1 MKASLQLF
9 LLFLEVCVQ
18 AQTFEWVREGSG
30 IGQDAGQRAVVD
42 RDGNVYLTG
51 YFSGKAVFSG
61 TLFEGYG
68 IFDIFLAKYSS
79 SGELLW
85 LKNAGGTQNDV
96 GYGIAVD
103 SEGFIYIAGYFST
116 TAVFGESADI
126 ARFTTSGR
134 EDIFLAK
141 YDPDGNLIWAKKAGG
156 QGEDHAMNLKIDRFD
171 NIFIT
176 GYFSDRCYFDNM
188 TAVAD
193 GGTDVF
199 IAKYDTSGNCQWLR
213 TFGGAIED
221 KALGLAVDHSGYSYI
236 TGFFYYDAI
245 FSNSNDTLH
254 ADGSSS
260 DIFVCKYDPEG
271 EVALA
276 KRVGGHYT
284 EAAYGIAVDND
295 KAILLT
301 GYFLEETSFG
311 DCSLQ
316 NYRYNEVF
324 VAKYDSNFICDW
336 ANREGGDHND
346 IAYDI
351 AVDEIGNVFVTG
363 MYDSIGHFGDKTVFS
378 ADGYDIFICKYNAK
392 GILLWMRT
400 AGGAGSDIPKAI
412 CLKDNNTLY
421 ATGFYF
427 ESCAFGGLQ
436 AQFSQKADIFLTKM
450 SLNVGI
456 ENSPEQVS
464 FNVFPNPNGGTFFVE
479 LNEPEDGEV
488 SISVFDIAGKILSRQ
503 SLLMQRGNVPLELDV
518 ASGVYLVRVENRTNS
533 LSGRVVVL
541 R

>member
-1 MKASLQLF
+1 MKTSLQIF
-9 LLFLEVCVQ
+9 LLFIGAFSQ

-61 TLFEGYG
+61 TLFEGNG

-96 GYGIAVD
+96 GYGIGID

-116 TAVFGESADI
+116 TAVFGESSDLV
-126 ARFTTSGR
+126 RFTTSGR

-141 YDPDGNLIWAKKAGG
+141 YDSEGNLIWAKKAGG
-156 QGEDHAMNLKIDRFD
+156 EGEDHAQNLKIDRFD

-176 GYFSDRCYFDNM
+176 GYFSERCYFDNK
-188 TAVAD
+188 TAIAE
-193 GGTDVF
+193 GSTDAF
-199 IAKYDTSGNCQWLR
+199 IAKYDTDGNCQWLQ
-213 TFGGAIED
+213 TLGGNADD
-221 KALGLAVDHSGYSYI
+221 KALGLAVDSSGYSYI
-236 TGFFYYDAI
+236 TGFFYYDAF
-245 FSNSNDTLH
+245 FSNSSDTLH

-260 DIFVCKYDPEG
+260 DIFVCKYDPDG

-276 KRVGGHYT
+276 KRVGGYYT

-311 DCSLQ
+311 DCNLQ

-324 VAKYDSNFICDW
+324 VAKYDSNFICEW

-351 AVDEIGNVFVTG
+351 AVDETGNVYVTG
-363 MYDSIGHFGDKTVFS
+363 MYDSIGHFSDKTVS
-378 ADGYDIFICKYNAK
+378 SVEGYDIFICKYNAK
-392 GILLWMRT
+392 GILLWMRS
-400 AGGAGSDIPKAI
+400 AGGTGSDIPKAI
-412 CLKDNNTLY
+412 CLKDENTLY
-421 ATGFYF
+421 ITGFYF
-427 ESCAFGGLQ
+427 ESCAFGDLN
-436 AQFSQKADIFLTKM
+436 AQFSQKSDIFLTKM
-450 SLNVGI
+450 SLGVGI
-456 ENSPEQVS
+456 ENSHEPVAFS
-464 FNVFPNPNGGTFFVE
+464 IFPNPNAGAFLVE
-479 LNEPEDGEV
+479 MNEAGSGVV
-488 SISVFDIAGKILSRQ
+488 SISVFDVAGKILYRQ
-503 SLLMQRGNVPLELDV
+503 SSLMEHGNVPVELDV
-518 ASGVYLVRVENRTNS
+518 TSGVYLVRVENRRNS